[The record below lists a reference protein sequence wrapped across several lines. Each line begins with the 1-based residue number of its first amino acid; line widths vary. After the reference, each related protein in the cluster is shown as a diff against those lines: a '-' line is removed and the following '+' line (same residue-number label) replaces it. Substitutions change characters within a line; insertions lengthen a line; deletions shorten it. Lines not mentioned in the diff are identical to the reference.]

1 MGQDFSTFLF
11 ANPSLA
17 EGMARIMDLGNTLNE
32 YNRSLTSEQADFIA
46 LAMDY
51 QAIGQDL
58 HRTFSNGDRIL
69 RECRVAEQ
77 LSLNV

>member
-1 MGQDFSTFLF
+1 MFLF
-11 ANPSLA
+11 ANPSFA
-17 EGMARIMDLGNTLNE
+17 EGAARIFDLGNTLNE
-32 YNRSLTSEQADFIA
+32 YNRSLTPEQADFIA

-58 HRTFSNGDRIL
+58 RFTFANGDRIL
-69 RECRVAEQ
+69 KASSVGEQ